1 MLLYVVVFSGQFNVD
16 RANAEEF
23 YEVYKGVVK
32 EYSVSVNAA
41 FVLPPAPLSG
51 ATIWPR
57 GLNTNTASRKVAKL
71 SAVGV
76 TISAMAIYS
85 MFLQWGVV
93 QLFCLTR
100 SLTAGCSNVN

>member
-1 MLLYVVVFSGQFNVD
+1 MD

-41 FVLPPAPLSG
+41 FVLPPVPLSE

-57 GLNTNTASRKVAKL
+57 GLNTNTASRKVAKV

-76 TISAMAIYS
+76 TISAMIIYS
-85 MFLQWGVV
+85 SVSPVGGRPAVLLDSQPHGWVSE
-93 QLFCLTR
+93 R
-100 SLTAGCSNVN
+100 